1 MKKLPIVALI
11 GQTNAGKSSI
21 LNRFA
26 HRNIAI
32 VAREEGTTRD
42 NVMTRIDDRFLLIDT
57 AGLKDPNDDFEAG
70 IQDQIADAIDA
81 ADLILLTLDSS
92 KYPDD
97 KDKQIAKSALKSR
110 KPVLLLLNK
119 SDLGESLPDEEFLR
133 LGIKPDQTFRL
144 SATTGQGFK
153 DLKLAILNNLHA
165 ENGLHPFSRG
175 SGGSAEEERRDP
187 ATAGV
192 ANAPLEKNGGRST
205 TGDDTAGFVKDGNH
219 LPDSTNPLKIALIGR
234 PNVGKSSLF
243 NTLGQKQQAL
253 VSSRQGTTRDVN
265 RVEVKYHGRTLEI
278 LDTAGLRKPGKREVG
293 IEKFSALRTL
303 AAIEE
308 ADICALLVDAT
319 EPHSKLDQ
327 SLAGQIIEAGKGI
340 IIVITKADLV
350 KDEAILEED
359 VKNESDAD
367 KRPTKR
373 TLDDILDKLEYDF
386 NFLPYAP
393 VLITSSETG
402 QNVTK
407 LFELATEIDATRHL
421 EIKTSELNKI
431 LSEAIIEHPP
441 AGLKNTR
448 PKLKYIV
455 QTDTCPPW
463 FVVHGRDLG
472 LLHWSYKRF
481 LERKI
486 REKFPFVGTPIMFS
500 YRSDQPQADRPG
512 KPTARPNKNEN
523 QPN

>member
-11 GQTNAGKSSI
+11 GQTNAGKSSL
-21 LNRFA
+21 LNRLA
-26 HRNIAI
+26 HKNIAI

-42 NVMTRIDDRFLLIDT
+42 NVMARIDDRFLLIDT
-57 AGLKDPNDDFEAG
+57 AGLKDPTDDFEAG
-70 IQDQIADAIDA
+70 IQDQIADAIDS

-92 KYPDD
+92 KYPDHRD
-97 KDKQIAKSALKSR
+97 KDIAKKALKSR

-119 SDLGESLPDEEFLR
+119 SDLGDSLPDAEFLR
-133 LGIKPDQTFRL
+133 LGIKPGETFRV
-144 SATTGQGFK
+144 SATTGQGIK
-153 DLKLAILNNLHA
+153 DLKNAIYSALPN
-165 ENGLHPFSRG
+165 SRTAHSG
-175 SGGSAEEERRDP
+175 SSNAVSADEIQGSFEARKRTVLDIRR
-187 ATAGV
+187 A
-192 ANAPLEKNGGRST
+192 R
-205 TGDDTAGFVKDGNH
+205 TGETDAVDRGNDK
-219 LPDSTNPLKIALIGR
+219 LSSEPLKLALIGR

-243 NTLGQKQQAL
+243 NSLGQKQQAL

-265 RVEVKYHGRTLEI
+265 RVEVRFHGRTLEI

-340 IIVITKADLV
+340 IVVLTKADLV
-350 KDEAILEED
+350 
-359 VKNESDAD
+359 SDTDA
-367 KRPTKR
+367 
-373 TLDDILDKLEYDF
+373 ILDKLEEDF

-402 QNVTK
+402 QNITK

-431 LSEAIIEHPP
+431 LGEAILEHLP

-448 PKLKYIV
+448 PKPKYIV
-455 QTDTCPPW
+455 QTDVCPPW

-472 LLHWSYKRF
+472 LLHWSWKRF

-486 REKFPFVGTPIMFS
+486 REKYPFVGTPIFFS
-500 YRSDQPQADRPG
+500 FRSDSRDQDD
-512 KPTARPNKNEN
+512 KDSTKK
-523 QPN
+523 

>member
-11 GQTNAGKSSI
+11 GQTNAGKSSL
-21 LNRFA
+21 LNRLA
-26 HRNIAI
+26 HKNIAI

-42 NVMTRIDDRFLLIDT
+42 NVMARIDDRFLLIDT
-57 AGLKDPNDDFEAG
+57 AGLKDPTDDFEAG

-81 ADLILLTLDSS
+81 ADIIMLTLDSS
-92 KYPDD
+92 HYPDD

-133 LGIKPDQTFRL
+133 LGIKPDQTFRV
-144 SATTGQGFK
+144 SATTGQGIR
-153 DLKLAILNNLHA
+153 DLKSTILSTLSAGLAR
-165 ENGLHPFSRG
+165 E
-175 SGGSAEEERRDP
+175 
-187 ATAGV
+187 GV
-192 ANAPLEKNGGRST
+192 ANLQEHNYQAGADQNHDPSEAKGFDFESATAPANSNPRSHPQ
-205 TGDDTAGFVKDGNH
+205 KE
-219 LPDSTNPLKIALIGR
+219 SLKLALIGR

-243 NTLGQKQQAL
+243 NSLGQKQQAL

-265 RVEVKYHGRTLEI
+265 RVEVRFHGRTLEI

-308 ADICALLVDAT
+308 SDICALLVDAT

-340 IIVITKADLV
+340 IVVLTKADLV
-350 KDEAILEED
+350 
-359 VKNESDAD
+359 
-367 KRPTKR
+367 
-373 TLDDILDKLEYDF
+373 DDTDHILDKLEQDF

-407 LFELATEIDATRHL
+407 LFELATEIDATRHQ
-421 EIKTSELNKI
+421 EIKTSDLNKI
-431 LSEAIIEHPP
+431 LGEAILDHPP

-448 PKLKYIV
+448 PKPKYIV

-472 LLHWSYKRF
+472 LLHWSWKRF

-486 REKFPFVGTPIMFS
+486 REKYPFVGTPIFFS
-500 YRSDQPQADRPG
+500 FRSDNRDRSNDRNDG
-512 KPTARPNKNEN
+512 HNESAES
-523 QPN
+523 